1 VLVLRGDG
9 PRAVGVVRVAVREP
23 WALHCAIGTL
33 KVECAVLAWKRERA
47 KGQCGRENLQEI
59 SKRWKYHVKEPS
71 LD

>member
-1 VLVLRGDG
+1 MLVLRGDG

-23 WALHCAIGTL
+23 WTLHCAIGTL